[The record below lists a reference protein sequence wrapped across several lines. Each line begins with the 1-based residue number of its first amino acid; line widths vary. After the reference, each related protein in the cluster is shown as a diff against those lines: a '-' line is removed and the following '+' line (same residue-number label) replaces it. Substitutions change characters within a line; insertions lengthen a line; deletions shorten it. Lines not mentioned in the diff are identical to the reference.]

1 MATDWMRSAAR
12 GAALATCILL
22 PLCGCATTPPTFDNG
37 WVFESRESP
46 SGVSK
51 PTPPAPASR
60 SESAGDSAAN
70 PVQQVGSVDP
80 PIIFSGPARRSE
92 SVR

>member
-1 MATDWMRSAAR
+1 MATDWMCSAAR

-46 SGVSK
+46 SK
-51 PTPPAPASR
+51 PTPPASR
-60 SESAGDSAAN
+60 SEPAGDSAAN